1 MPKYIEKAERMHLP
15 ALAMRGLIAFPAIP
29 LTFEVADEA
38 DAGVCLEAEKNDGVI
53 FIVSLRDLSLTVPTE
68 ENLYSVGTVV
78 KIKQTVKLP
87 EGNLKVFAAGI
98 CRATAENLTI
108 DDSIITADVIG
119 KDLRLADKNSVKAE
133 ALVAE
138 MRNTFDSFSKL
149 MPKPSNELV
158 TAIKSLSDPGLLADF
173 IAGSVLMNYVD
184 KQMVLEEFDPMRR
197 AELVCLLMERESDIL
212 RTEMN
217 IHKKVRAQLD
227 ANQRDYYL
235 KEQLRAIRD
244 ELGENEEEEDEEIVE
259 YNSKIAAA
267 NLPDEVREKLVK
279 EVKKLAKTPYTSAES
294 SVMRNYLDLCLE
306 LPWGVKSKD
315 RIDVAA
321 AKKILDEDHDGLD
334 RVKERILEFIAVK
347 QLNPE
352 LKNQVLCLVGPPGTG
367 KTSIGASVARALKR
381 KYVRVSLGGVRD
393 EADIRGH
400 RKTYIAAMP
409 GRIVTAINQAGTMNP
424 VILLDEID
432 KLTRDA
438 HGDPASALLEVLD
451 AEQNKAFRDHFVE
464 LPVDLSD
471 CLFIATANDM
481 ENIPR
486 PLADRMEIIELK
498 IYTRHEKLAI
508 AKDHLIPKQL
518 KRHGLNKRML
528 RIKEDAVLE
537 IIDFY
542 TREAGVR
549 NLEREIASVCRKA
562 AKNIVGQGLKS
573 VTVKAE
579 NVKDYLGVRKILPD
593 KIYSDNEVGVV
604 NGLAYTEVGGDLL
617 RVEAAAMP
625 GSGKVELTG
634 SLGDVMKESAKAA
647 ITYIRSHS
655 EELGVDSEFYKTKDI
670 HIHVPE
676 GAVPKDGPSAGVT
689 IITALAS
696 ELSGKPVR
704 RDIAMTGEVTL
715 RGRVLA
721 IGGLKEKTM
730 VAYKAGVHTV
740 CIPSENQR
748 DLSEIDPLVRENLEF
763 IPCSNVDQVLKAAI
777 VR

>member
-1 MPKYIEKAERMHLP
+1 
-15 ALAMRGLIAFPAIP
+15 
-29 LTFEVADEA
+29 
-38 DAGVCLEAEKNDGVI
+38 
-53 FIVSLRDLSLTVPTE
+53 
-68 ENLYSVGTVV
+68 
-78 KIKQTVKLP
+78 
-87 EGNLKVFAAGI
+87 
-98 CRATAENLTI
+98 
-108 DDSIITADVIG
+108 
-119 KDLRLADKNSVKAE
+119 
-133 ALVAE
+133 

-432 KLTRDA
+432 KLTKDA

-730 VAYKAGVHTV
+730 AAYKAGVHTV